1 MSPPVPPDPKEIF
14 RQWFRRELWL
24 ETRVALVFLAAGCTA
39 VLGLDTLWSGFG
51 PYWHRLN
58 YQLTYVAL
66 EQHPVA
72 LIRTFANR
80 LGDSEYGWGV
90 FSFAEPMNVTSA
102 RERLRQ
108 DYREIYGVGPD
119 GTPQF
124 LRTSSLKRA
133 DPAMQKLRALGYRTR
148 HQQIESHRFTRLYQP
163 DDPFNPTD
171 SGTKLARLIT
181 KIFGLPDAFIHTL
194 RSIVATGL
202 SGIILFSTVLALSAV
217 ALLQSHRP
225 ARWWLKLLV
234 WPTLA
239 SALIWL
245 AIAVMSLSAACFG
258 GLTPNTSALALFT
271 VLPFLFLAAKLP
283 LRYAESLVHV
293 TPPAKPA
300 KWDGVERRK
309 PRPPEPKPG
318 ETIPPIGGA

>member
-1 MSPPVPPDPKEIF
+1 MSQLPPPGRNETF
-14 RQWFRRELWL
+14 RQWLRRELWL
-24 ETRVALVFLAAGCTA
+24 EVRVALVLLAAGCTA
-39 VLGLDTLWSGFG
+39 VLGLDTLWPGFG
-51 PYWHRLN
+51 PSWGRLN

-72 LIRTFANR
+72 LIRIFANR
-80 LGDSEYGWGV
+80 LGESEYGWGV

-108 DYREIYGVGPD
+108 DFREIYGVGPD

-124 LRTSSLKRA
+124 LRTSTLKRA
-133 DPAMQKLRALGYRTR
+133 DPATQKLRSIGYLVR
-148 HQQIESHRFTRLYQP
+148 HQQIESRRFTRLYQP

-181 KIFGLPDAFIHTL
+181 KVFGLPDAFIHTV
-194 RSIVATGL
+194 RSIVASGL
-202 SGIILFSTVLALSAV
+202 SGILLFSTVLGLAAA
-217 ALLQSHRP
+217 ALLQSNRP

-245 AIAVMSLSAACFG
+245 AIAVMSLAAAFFG
-258 GLTPNTSALALFT
+258 GLTPNTSALALFAA
-271 VLPFLFLAAKLP
+271 LPFLYLAAKIP

-293 TPPAKPA
+293 APAKPA
-300 KWDGVERRK
+300 KWDGVDRRK

-318 ETIPPIGGA
+318 ETIPPMGGA

>member
-1 MSPPVPPDPKEIF
+1 MSQSPPPDRKETF

-24 ETRVALVFLAAGCTA
+24 ETRVALVLLAAGCTA
-39 VLGLDTLWSGFG
+39 VLGLDTFWSGFA
-51 PYWHRLN
+51 PRWSRLN

-72 LIRTFANR
+72 LIRTFASR

-90 FSFAEPMNVTSA
+90 LSFSEPMNVTSA
-102 RERLRQ
+102 RDRLKL
-108 DYREIYGVGPD
+108 DYREIYGIGPD
-119 GTPQF
+119 GQPQF
-124 LRTSSLKRA
+124 LRTSSLRRA
-133 DPAMQKLRALGYRTR
+133 DPAMQKLRSMGYLAR
-148 HQQIESHRFTRLYQP
+148 HQQIESRRFTRLYQP

-181 KIFGLPDAFIHTL
+181 KVFGLPDAFLHTI
-194 RSIVATGL
+194 RSIITSGV
-202 SGIILFSTVLALSAV
+202 SGILLFSTVLALSAV
-217 ALLQSHRP
+217 ALWQSHRP
-225 ARWWLKLLV
+225 ARWWLKVIV

-245 AIAVMSLSAACFG
+245 AIAAMSLSAAFFG

-283 LRYAESLVHV
+283 LRYAESLVH
-293 TPPAKPA
+293 TPAPR
-300 KWDGVERRK
+300 KWDGIDRRK

-318 ETIPPIGGA
+318 ETIPPMGGA

>member
-1 MSPPVPPDPKEIF
+1 MSQSPPPDRKETF

-24 ETRVALVFLAAGCTA
+24 EARVALGHLVVGGA
-39 VLGLDTLWSGFG
+39 VVLTLSALWPGFDTNWN
-51 PYWHRLN
+51 RLN

-80 LGDSEYGWGV
+80 LGDSEYGWGL
-90 FSFAEPMNVTSA
+90 FSLTEPMNVTSA
-102 RERLRQ
+102 RERLKQ
-108 DYREIYGVGPD
+108 DYREIYGIGPD

-124 LRTSSLKRA
+124 LRTSSLRRA
-133 DPAMQKLRALGYRTR
+133 DPATQKLRSMGYLTR
-148 HQQIESHRFTRLYQP
+148 HQQIESRRFTRLYQP

-181 KIFGLPDAFIHTL
+181 KLFGLPDAFIHTNL
-194 RSIVATGL
+194 GIIASGV
-202 SGIILFSTVLALSAV
+202 SGILLFSTVLALSAV
-217 ALLQSHRP
+217 ALWQSHRP
-225 ARWWLKLLV
+225 ARWWLKLIV

-245 AIAVMSLSAACFG
+245 AIAVMSISAAFFG
-258 GLTPNTSALALFT
+258 RLTPNTSALAVFT
-271 VLPFLFLAAKLP
+271 ALPLLFLAAKFP
-283 LRYAESLVHV
+283 LRYAESLVLA
-293 TPPAKPA
+293 PAPK
-300 KWDGVERRK
+300 KWDGIDRRK

>member
-1 MSPPVPPDPKEIF
+1 MSQLPPPDRKETF
-14 RQWFRRELWL
+14 RQWLRRDLWL
-24 ETRVALVFLAAGCTA
+24 EARVALVLLAAGGMA
-39 VLGLDTLWSGFG
+39 VPGLDTLWSGFG
-51 PYWHRLN
+51 PYWNRLN

-80 LGDSEYGWGV
+80 LGDSEYGWGL
-90 FSFAEPMNVTSA
+90 FSFAEPMNVSSA
-102 RERLRQ
+102 HEQLRQ
-108 DYREIYGVGPD
+108 DFRDIYGVGPD
-119 GTPQF
+119 GKPEF
-124 LRTSSLKRA
+124 LRTSSLRRA
-133 DPAMQKLRALGYRTR
+133 DPAGKQQRADAYIARYR
-148 HQQIESHRFTRLYQP
+148 QIESRRFSRLYQP

-181 KIFGLPDAFIHTL
+181 KIFGLPDAFIFTV
-194 RSIVATGL
+194 RSIVAAGL
-202 SGIILFSTVLALSAV
+202 SGILLFSTVLGLSAA

-225 ARWWLKLLV
+225 ARWWLKVLV

-245 AIAVMSLSAACFG
+245 AIAVMSVSAACFS

-271 VLPFLFLAAKLP
+271 ALPFLFLAAKLP
-283 LRYAESLVHV
+283 LRYAEGLVHFA
-293 TPPAKPA
+293 PAKPA
-300 KWDGVERRK
+300 KWDGVDRRK
-309 PRPPEPKPG
+309 PRPAEPKPG

>member
-1 MSPPVPPDPKEIF
+1 MSQPPPPDRKVTF
-14 RQWFRRELWL
+14 GQWLRRELWR
-24 ETRVALVFLAAGCTA
+24 ETRVALVLLAAGCTA

-51 PYWHRLN
+51 PYWSRLN

-80 LGDSEYGWGV
+80 LGDSEYGWGI
-90 FSFAEPMNVTSA
+90 FSFAEPMNVSSA
-102 RERLRQ
+102 RQQLRQ
-108 DYREIYGVGPD
+108 DFREIYGVGPD
-119 GTPQF
+119 GMPQF
-124 LRTSSLKRA
+124 LPTSSLKRA
-133 DPAMQKLRALGYRTR
+133 DPAMQKLRSIGYLSRYQ
-148 HQQIESHRFTRLYQP
+148 HIEARRFTRLYQP

-181 KIFGLPDAFIHTL
+181 KVFGLPDALIYTV
-194 RSIVATGL
+194 RSIVSAGL
-202 SGIILFSTVLALSAV
+202 SGILLFSTVLGLSAA

-225 ARWWLKLLV
+225 ARWWLKGLV
-234 WPTLA
+234 WPSLA

-245 AIAVMSLSAACFG
+245 AIAVMSISAAFFG
-258 GLTPNTSALALFT
+258 SLTPNTSALALFT
-271 VLPFLFLAAKLP
+271 ALPFLFLAAKLP

-293 TPPAKPA
+293 APPQPA
-300 KWDGVERRK
+300 KWDGIDRRK

-318 ETIPPIGGA
+318 ETIPPMGGA